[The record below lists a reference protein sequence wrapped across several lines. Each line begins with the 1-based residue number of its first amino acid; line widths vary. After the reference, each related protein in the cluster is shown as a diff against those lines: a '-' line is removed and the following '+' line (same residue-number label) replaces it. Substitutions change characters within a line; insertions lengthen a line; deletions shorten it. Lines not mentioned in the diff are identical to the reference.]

1 MWIGCQDYRLDD
13 VIERVDTTK
22 VGSRT
27 DFVQRFSSMT
37 LSFVSRLRHTWMDH
51 GAVAGI
57 DEYLD
62 LFFRIFSFLKISLSR
77 ISEEGRR

>member
-37 LSFVSRLRHTWMDH
+37 LSFASRLRHALLDH
-51 GAVAGI
+51 GVVTGI
-57 DEYLD
+57 DSGKYFD
-62 LFFRIFSFLKISLSR
+62 LFSFISFPL
-77 ISEEGRR
+77 